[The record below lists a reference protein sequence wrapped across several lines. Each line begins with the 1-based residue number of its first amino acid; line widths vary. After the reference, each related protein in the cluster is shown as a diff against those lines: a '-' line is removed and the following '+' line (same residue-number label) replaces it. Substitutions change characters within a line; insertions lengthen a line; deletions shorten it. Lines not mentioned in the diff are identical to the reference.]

1 MIDLIISTHAMILL
15 ATYMMPTFIAIARNH
30 NQTTT
35 IAILNLVFGWSVI
48 GWVILLLWSANDN
61 AKQELR

>member
-1 MIDLIISTHAMILL
+1 
-15 ATYMMPTFIAIARNH
+15 MMPTFVAIARNH

-48 GWVILLLWSANDN
+48 GWVILLLWSANYN
-61 AKQELR
+61 TKQELR